1 MTATTTT
8 INRTPFR
15 PVDEIPVRLLASDKL
30 KWHMP
35 ESDRVVHFTTDGK
48 HFGYEHDVGASS
60 GLWRPVSPGHVFRPV
75 GMTWEAAKEAV
86 CAATAATS
94 LPSQP
99 QPQPAQQPKTE
110 EPFRPGLPPA
120 ELRAVCKKWEWRWK
134 GEGETAACDFV
145 GDGQRYL
152 NRPFG
157 SRKSATELAT
167 SHTWGIGP
175 QDFFRPLGRTWVDVE
190 AAAKAVSP
198 PSPPSHLPKD
208 GDKITVA
215 SAVAVVKE
223 GCRQALDEAAT
234 RRQPGKVGNYSH
246 VAYVN
251 PWPPRTF
258 IIAAPPGRRKYVKL
272 LLKRLGYR
280 NLDKIPTTDKQTPY
294 DLGRSLPDHERENLL
309 AIAPGIVLRDVL

>member
-1 MTATTTT
+1 MTATT

-15 PVDEIPVRLLASDKL
+15 PVGEIPAKLLASDKL

-35 ESDRVVHFTTDGK
+35 DSDRVVHFTTDGK
-48 HFGYEHDVGASS
+48 HFGYEHDVGAYS
-60 GLWRPVSPGHVFRPV
+60 GIWRPVTPGHLFRPR
-75 GMTWEAAKEAV
+75 GMTWEAAEETV
-86 CAATAATS
+86 RAATDK
-94 LPSQP
+94 PS

-120 ELRAVCKKWEWRWK
+120 ELRAVCKEWEWRWRDEDK
-134 GEGETAACDFV
+134 AQVKACDFV
-145 GDGQRYL
+145 GDRQRFL
-152 NRPFG
+152 NKPTG
-157 SRKSATELAT
+157 SRKSPSELDT
-167 SHTWGIGP
+167 SIAWGVGP
-175 QDFFRPLGRTWVDVE
+175 RDFFRPLGRTWADVE
-190 AAAKAVSP
+190 AAAKAVSS
-198 PSPPSHLPKD
+198 SPPPHLPKD
-208 GDKITVA
+208 GDIITVA

-234 RRQPGKVGNYSH
+234 RRQPGKVGNYAH
-246 VAYVN
+246 VTYVN

-294 DLGRSLPDHERENLL
+294 DLGRSLPNHERENLL
-309 AIAPGIVLRDVL
+309 AIAPGTVLRDVL

>member
-1 MTATTTT
+1 MQGDDEMTAVTT

-15 PVDEIPVRLLASDKL
+15 PVGEIPARLLASDKL

-35 ESDRVVHFTTDGK
+35 DSDRVVHFTTDGK

-86 CAATAATS
+86 CAATAAT
-94 LPSQP
+94 PP
-99 QPQPAQQPKTE
+99 PPQQPKAE

-120 ELRAVCKKWEWRWK
+120 ELRAVCKEWEW
-134 GEGETAACDFV
+134 CDPMFGRV
-145 GDGQRYL
+145 RPARFQGDEHIL
-152 NRPFG
+152 TDEN
-157 SRKSATELAT
+157 A
-167 SHTWGIGP
+167 GP
-175 QDFFRPLGRTWVDVE
+175 YRQQSYDHFRPLGRTWADVE
-190 AAAKAVSP
+190 TAVKAAKTTTAQ
-198 PSPPSHLPKD
+198 LPKD
-208 GDKITVA
+208 GDIITVA
-215 SAVAVVKE
+215 SAVAIVKE

-246 VAYVN
+246 VTYVN
-251 PWPPRTF
+251 PWPPLTF
-258 IIAAPPGRRKYVKL
+258 IIASPPGRRKYVKL

-280 NLDKIPTTDKQTPY
+280 NVDKIPTTDKQTPF

-309 AIAPGIVLRDVL
+309 AIAPGIVLRDTL

>member
-1 MTATTTT
+1 MTATT

-15 PVDEIPVRLLASDKL
+15 PVGEIPARLLASDKL

-35 ESDRVVHFTTDGK
+35 DSDRVVHFTTDGK
-48 HFGYEHDVGASS
+48 HFGYEHDVGAYS
-60 GLWRPVSPGHVFRPV
+60 GIWRPVTPGHLFRPR
-75 GMTWEAAKEAV
+75 GMTWEAAEETV
-86 CAATAATS
+86 RAATDK
-94 LPSQP
+94 PS

-120 ELRAVCKKWEWRWK
+120 ELRAVCKDWEWRGREGRADTRFDGDKHWFV
-134 GEGETAACDFV
+134 EFGETAM
-145 GDGQRYL
+145 R
-152 NRPFG
+152 
-157 SRKSATELAT
+157 
-167 SHTWGIGP
+167 HTVTIR
-175 QDFFRPLGRTWVDVE
+175 DNFRPLGRTWADVE
-190 AAAKAVSP
+190 AAATAVSP
-198 PSPPSHLPKD
+198 PLPKD
-208 GDKITVA
+208 GDTITVA

-234 RRQPGKVGNYSH
+234 RRQSGKVGNYAH
-246 VAYVN
+246 VTYVN

-280 NLDKIPTTDKQTPY
+280 NLNKIPTTDKQTPF

>member
-1 MTATTTT
+1 MTAVTT

-15 PVDEIPVRLLASDKL
+15 PVGEIPARLLASDKL

-35 ESDRVVHFTTDGK
+35 DSDRVVHFTTDGK

-86 CAATAATS
+86 CAATAAT
-94 LPSQP
+94 PP
-99 QPQPAQQPKTE
+99 PPQQPKAE

-120 ELRAVCKKWEWRWK
+120 ELRAVCKEWEWRCYD
-134 GEGETAACDFV
+134 GVRATDFV
-145 GDGQRYL
+145 GDCHRFLDICRNGRRRSPQEM
-152 NRPFG
+152 
-157 SRKSATELAT
+157 SESAIPLVVCNLD
-167 SHTWGIGP
+167 H
-175 QDFFRPLGRTWVDVE
+175 FRPLGRTWADVE
-190 AAAKAVSP
+190 TAVKAAKTTTAQ
-198 PSPPSHLPKD
+198 LPKD
-208 GDKITVA
+208 GDIITVA
-215 SAVAVVKE
+215 SAVAIVKE

-234 RRQPGKVGNYSH
+234 RRQPGKSGNFSH
-246 VAYVN
+246 ITYIN

-258 IIAAPPGRRKYVKL
+258 IIASPPGRRKYVKL

-280 NLDKIPTTDKQTPY
+280 NVDKIPTTDKQTPF